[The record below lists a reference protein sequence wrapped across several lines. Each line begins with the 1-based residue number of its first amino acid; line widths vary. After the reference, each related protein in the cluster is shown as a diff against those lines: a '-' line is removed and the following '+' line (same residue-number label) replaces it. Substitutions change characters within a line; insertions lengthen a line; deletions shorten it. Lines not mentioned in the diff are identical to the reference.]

1 MVSNRGDKGKAPSL
15 SGLQG
20 MGVVREITVTVMATQ
35 TAFTP
40 SLSAVPPSKACH
52 LGMQRSVL
60 PHWLPPTAVVI
71 TQTSE

>member
-1 MVSNRGDKGKAPSL
+1 M

-40 SLSAVPPSKACH
+40 SLSKTVSKTFF
-52 LGMQRSVL
+52 SVFISKKL
-60 PHWLPPTAVVI
+60 AIVVSPVKSI
-71 TQTSE
+71 NYILLLLINI